1 MFNLHL
7 GTFGPWQLALG
18 HAWCLPSALWYLART
33 DGAGLS
39 PPTMDPY
46 ACGVSLVCG
55 VHFIHLIS
63 KYPYMV
69 APPGVGRGMD
79 MDMEAESYVSL
90 KGLVAKIVLVKLPFA
105 TQVA

>member
-1 MFNLHL
+1 
-7 GTFGPWQLALG
+7 
-18 HAWCLPSALWYLART
+18 
-33 DGAGLS
+33 
-39 PPTMDPY
+39 
-46 ACGVSLVCG
+46 
-55 VHFIHLIS
+55 
-63 KYPYMV
+63 MV